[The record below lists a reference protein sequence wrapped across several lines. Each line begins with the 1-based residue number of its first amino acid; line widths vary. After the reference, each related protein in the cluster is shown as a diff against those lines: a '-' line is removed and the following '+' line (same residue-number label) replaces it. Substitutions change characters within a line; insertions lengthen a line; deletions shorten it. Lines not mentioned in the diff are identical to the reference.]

1 VHDLVLVALIHSVED
16 TDRMIEVVTDAV
28 TSQRWIGYSGL
39 GSGHRGVNVLK
50 LQGKLMQAQAV
61 RQAKQASTQ
70 ARKLTCSVVGTV
82 SRTASLKPRS
92 SSWLSVRSSMTS
104 RNPCR
109 QGTKVSST
117 DQLASSNE

>member
-1 VHDLVLVALIHSVED
+1 VHDLVLVALIHSMED

-61 RQAKQASTQ
+61 RQAKQAKHASTQ
-70 ARKLTCSVVGTV
+70 AHMQCCWHSVAHSLAQAALVILVECTV
-82 SRTASLKPRS
+82 QHDLEKPLQARHQGQQHRS
-92 SSWLSVRSSMTS
+92 A
-104 RNPCR
+104 R
-109 QGTKVSST
+109 Q
-117 DQLASSNE
+117 QQ